1 MQDALRE
8 GLLGAL
14 IDVGCE
20 QLRVIVMGTSYVE
33 LALNRLVLTQ
43 PRAVIQAQHL
53 AFSLDEVKQL
63 YAGSPAPYALES
75 ILEETR
81 GWPIALRLVQ
91 LGGVRPDA
99 AKPSEVLLQ
108 SYVRDHILGAVP
120 DALAQVILETSL
132 CAELSPELAVA
143 ICGRDDAE
151 DLLESC
157 VRMGLFIDRYQSDAG
172 ERYRWH
178 GVFARQCRQILAD
191 RHDGRREEVL
201 RAAARHLEPHDP
213 LAAATYWVEAGEP
226 EEAVRTVLARWLG
239 LIVGP
244 SASALERWCT
254 ALPAPHV
261 DDPRILLIRACVQ
274 HVEGQEEVARIL
286 AARGAADDPSAYPG
300 YELVSSLAQMLL
312 TDDRSQV
319 AAASGRVRTHLASAS
334 LDTHDR
340 AALFYLLG
348 LTELRHRLSPQ
359 LVIQM
364 FTAAITEADAV
375 GSHLLA
381 RRSRGH
387 LAFALAWAGRLTQA
401 TSVLSQTTADA
412 EDGAWQVYMGGGAL
426 TASGYIA
433 YWMDDLQLASAELIR
448 AIRAQSATTS
458 FAGIARMMLA
468 FTAAAARDPGQCRLA
483 AREIRAIPTE
493 TLQGV
498 SWPAFRHASQAALYE
513 VSGDRARA
521 MRVVEQ
527 YEQAR
532 DLPLVTAAL
541 AGIASRS
548 GQPLLAARMLG
559 RLDRYAD
566 VSYIQVQQLFAEAV
580 VHSRRGRLAPAR
592 ELVERA
598 LEVAVRENV
607 RRPIAGGGLDLR
619 QLLTE
624 QLAWGTPHEEFVI
637 ASLAPKETTGPLQAL
652 SERERAVFAQL
663 HTTRTVQEIAD
674 NLHVSINTV
683 KTHQRSIYR
692 KLGVASRREAVRIF
706 G

>member
-99 AKPSEVLLQ
+99 AQPSEVLLQ

-157 VRMGLFIDRYQSDAG
+157 VRMGLFTDRYQSDAG
-172 ERYRWH
+172 VRYRWH

-548 GQPLLAARMLG
+548 GQPLLAAQMLG
-559 RLDRYAD
+559 GSIAMRT
-566 VSYIQVQQLFAEAV
+566 SPT
-580 VHSRRGRLAPAR
+580 SRCSSCLPRPSCTPEGDGSHRPESWSRGLWRSP
-592 ELVERA
+592 
-598 LEVAVRENV
+598 
-607 RRPIAGGGLDLR
+607 
-619 QLLTE
+619 
-624 QLAWGTPHEEFVI
+624 
-637 ASLAPKETTGPLQAL
+637 
-652 SERERAVFAQL
+652 RERMC
-663 HTTRTVQEIAD
+663 AD
-674 NLHVSINTV
+674 LSREVGST
-683 KTHQRSIYR
+683 S
-692 KLGVASRREAVRIF
+692 ASC
-706 G
+706 